1 MLYVRT
7 LPPGCLRARLVHLQ
21 EWSIRTT
28 RPYIICGAGC
38 SIPHLSFTT
47 LTHVMPNS
55 NGTTMRDSLT
65 IPVHS
70 AASVRD
76 DLSSPI
82 QEPPYITRVV
92 LRLPLEIYHLLVT
105 ALGGELSL
113 MNALSPSFVEVQID
127 DGTTSMCYCGHL
139 RCVSQYMRDQPVK
152 QRYQ

>member
-1 MLYVRT
+1 
-7 LPPGCLRARLVHLQ
+7 
-21 EWSIRTT
+21 
-28 RPYIICGAGC
+28 
-38 SIPHLSFTT
+38 
-47 LTHVMPNS
+47 MPNS

-113 MNALSPSFVEVQID
+113 MQVVSFKHDSVLAAQF
-127 DGTTSMCYCGHL
+127 S
-139 RCVSQYMRDQPVK
+139 
-152 QRYQ
+152 